1 MNIFVV
7 NIILTLLF
15 GFLLLGVNPTKQKRK
30 LYIALMS
37 VNWILISGLRGM
49 RVGADT
55 LSYRNRF
62 ERTLA
67 TPWSKLFDNFYA
79 VYVGDEGKDPGYSV
93 FEKSV
98 QIFTDNY
105 QVYLVIV
112 AVIFFTALAFWIYR
126 YSSEPC
132 MSYLIFSS
140 FLFAFYALTG
150 IRQTVA
156 TVFVVL
162 LGTKLIE
169 KRKFLPFL
177 LLVLVGFT
185 IHKSAI
191 CFLPFY
197 FLSRLPINKITIA
210 GVAVLTPIVFLFND
224 EIFGLL
230 GYLVGYEYTE
240 LENRGA
246 YGFTFMYIAVTVVM
260 LFLLRFIRRKCPHYK
275 IYYNALF
282 LGLLF
287 LPLVFVNPT
296 TMRVVQYYSLFLM
309 LSVPEIVRAAFDKR
323 TGALMYA
330 LMLIVLL
337 SATNV
342 YSYEYAFFWQLQVI
356 K

>member
-7 NIILTLLF
+7 NIVLTLLF
-15 GFLLLGVNPTKQKRK
+15 GFFLLEVNPTKQKRK
-30 LYIALMS
+30 LYIGLMS

-62 ERTLA
+62 ERTLV
-67 TPWSKLFDNFYA
+67 TPWSKLFENFYT
-79 VYVGDEGKDPGYSV
+79 VYVGEEGKDPGYSV
-93 FEKSV
+93 FEKFV
-98 QIFTDNY
+98 QIFTDSY
-105 QVYLVIV
+105 QVYLVVVAIV
-112 AVIFFTALAFWIYR
+112 FFAALAFWVYR
-126 YSSEPC
+126 YSTEPC

-150 IRQTVA
+150 IRQTIA

-162 LGTKLIE
+162 IGTKLIE

-177 LLVLVGFT
+177 LLIFIGFT
-185 IHKSAI
+185 IHKSSL

-197 FLSRLPINKITIA
+197 FLSRIPVNKKTVA

-224 EIFGLL
+224 EIFNLV
-230 GYLVGYEYTE
+230 GYLVGYEYAE

-246 YGFTFMYIAVTVVM
+246 YGFTVMYIAVTVVM
-260 LFLLRFIRRKCPHYK
+260 LFLLRFIREKCPHYRM
-275 IYYNALF
+275 YYNALF

-296 TMRVVQYYSLFLM
+296 AMRAVQYYSLFLM
-309 LSVPEIVRAAFDKR
+309 LSVPEIVRAFEKR
-323 TGALMYA
+323 TGALMYFA
-330 LMLIVLL
+330 MLVILL
-337 SATNV
+337 SASNV
-342 YSYEYAFFWQLQVI
+342 YSYEYAFFWQ
-356 K
+356 